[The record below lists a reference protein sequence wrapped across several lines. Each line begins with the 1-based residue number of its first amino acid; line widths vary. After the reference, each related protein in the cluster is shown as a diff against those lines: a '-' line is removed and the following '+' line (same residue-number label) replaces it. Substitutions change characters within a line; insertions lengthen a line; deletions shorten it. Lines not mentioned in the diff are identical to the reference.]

1 MCVLWSWL
9 CTVKDWVEK
18 ELGFRLRSDLIAQEN
33 EEGRVTHSEVFT
45 CLGRCA

>member
-1 MCVLWSWL
+1 MRVVVLAL
-9 CTVKDWVEK
+9 YRKDWVEK